1 MPMKKSLGKRLL
13 FLIFS
18 FVLLLSALSV
28 GMNYQNFVSTME
40 ESSYSTAHMVA
51 ETCALITDGD
61 KLDSYIK
68 TGQRDTYYYE
78 MWNKL
83 IDYRNTNEDIVQLMI
98 GWFDE
103 NGLHYIYDT
112 DLTENGAFLDD
123 IEAMDAEQEKRVK
136 KLVRGED
143 VGYIT
148 YPDRIVVYR
157 PVQSSYNLHMGYVIV
172 GISTAESKRDQ
183 YQYLLRLILAVL
195 VLTLA
200 VSLWFI
206 LRINHT
212 VIRPINKLSTAAASY
227 KDAVGTSGEDSPL
240 AQLQIHTGDEIEVL
254 FHSLCKME
262 SDILD
267 SSNSLAIATWNSY
280 HDSMTQLFNKRYLE
294 NCRVAFESK
303 TSVGIVYFDIDN
315 LKKMNDICGHE
326 SGDEVIIKTAD
337 FIRKHQTGDNPGFRM
352 GGDEFMLVVCDKTA
366 EEMQTLEAVMK
377 SDPQTVLTAP
387 EKEVQCRIAI
397 GYAYQQGSIDL
408 EKLIEEADQN
418 MYKDKQSHR

>member
-18 FVLLLSALSV
+18 FVVLLSALSV

-40 ESSYSTAHMVA
+40 ESSYSTARMVA

-227 KDAVGTSGEDSPL
+227 KDAAGTSGEDSPL

-262 SDILD
+262 SDILA

-408 EKLIEEADQN
+408 ERLIEEADQN

>member
-40 ESSYSTAHMVA
+40 ESSYSTARMVA

-227 KDAVGTSGEDSPL
+227 KDAAGTSGEDSPL

-262 SDILD
+262 SDILA

-408 EKLIEEADQN
+408 ERLIEEADQN

>member
-40 ESSYSTAHMVA
+40 ESSYSTARMVA

-408 EKLIEEADQN
+408 ERLIEEADQN

>member
-1 MPMKKSLGKRLL
+1 MSMKKSLGKRLL

-40 ESSYSTAHMVA
+40 ESSYSTARMVA

-227 KDAVGTSGEDSPL
+227 KDAAGTSGEDSPL

-408 EKLIEEADQN
+408 ERLIEEADQN

>member
-1 MPMKKSLGKRLL
+1 MKKSLGKRLL

>member
-1 MPMKKSLGKRLL
+1 MKKSLGKRLL

-18 FVLLLSALSV
+18 FVVLLSALSV

-40 ESSYSTAHMVA
+40 ESSYSTARMVA

-227 KDAVGTSGEDSPL
+227 KDAAGTSGEDSPL

-262 SDILD
+262 SDILA

-408 EKLIEEADQN
+408 ERLIEEADQN

>member
-1 MPMKKSLGKRLL
+1 MKKSLGKRLL

-40 ESSYSTAHMVA
+40 ESSYSTARMVA

-227 KDAVGTSGEDSPL
+227 KDAAGTSGEDSPL

-408 EKLIEEADQN
+408 ERLIEEADQN

>member
-1 MPMKKSLGKRLL
+1 MKKSLGKRLL

-40 ESSYSTAHMVA
+40 ESSYSTARMVA

-227 KDAVGTSGEDSPL
+227 KDAAGTSGEDSPL

-262 SDILD
+262 SDILA

-408 EKLIEEADQN
+408 ERLIEEADQN

>member
-1 MPMKKSLGKRLL
+1 MKKSLGKRLL

-18 FVLLLSALSV
+18 FVMLLSALSV

-40 ESSYSTAHMVA
+40 ESSYSTARMVA

-227 KDAVGTSGEDSPL
+227 KDAAGTSGEDSPL

-262 SDILD
+262 SDILA

-408 EKLIEEADQN
+408 ERLIEEADQN

>member
-13 FLIFS
+13 FLVFS
-18 FVLLLSALSV
+18 FVVLLSVLSV
-28 GMNYQNFVSTME
+28 SMNYQNFVSTME
-40 ESSYSTAHMVA
+40 ESSYSTARMVA

-61 KLDSYIK
+61 KLDLYIK

-83 IDYRNTNEDIVQLMI
+83 IDYRNVNEDIVQLMI

-103 NGLHYIYDT
+103 SGMHYIYDT
-112 DLTENGAFLDD
+112 DLTEEGAFLDD
-123 IEAMDAEQEKRVK
+123 VEAVDEEQQKRMK
-136 KLVRGED
+136 KLVHGED
-143 VGYIT
+143 IGYIT

-157 PVQSSYNLHMGYVIV
+157 PVLSSYNLHMGYVIV
-172 GISTAESKRDQ
+172 GISTKESKREQ
-183 YQYLLRLILAVL
+183 YWYLFRLIMAVL
-195 VLTLA
+195 ILTLA

-212 VIRPINKLSTAAASY
+212 IIRPINDLSTAAASY
-227 KDAVGTSGEDSPL
+227 TDAAGSAQEDSPL
-240 AQLQIHTGDEIEVL
+240 AQLQIHTGDEIEAL
-254 FHSLCKME
+254 FHSLRKME
-262 SDILD
+262 SDILN

-294 NCRVAFESK
+294 NCRAAFESK
-303 TSVGIVYFDIDN
+303 SSVGIVYFDIDN

-337 FIRKHQTGDNPGFRM
+337 FVRKYQTGDNPGFRM
-352 GGDEFMLVVCDKTA
+352 GGDEFMLVVSDKTP
-366 EEMQTLEAVMK
+366 EEMQELEIVMK
-377 SDPQTVLTAP
+377 ADPQTVLTP
-387 EKEVQCRIAI
+387 PDKEVQCRIAI
-397 GYAYQQGSIDL
+397 GYACHKGSIVL

-418 MYKDKQSHR
+418 MYKDKKSHR